1 MLFLGFGIFGLGIF
15 IMARNKAFD
24 PEERLEKARDL
35 FWEKGYHATSMQDLV
50 EAMQL
55 NRASI
60 YDTYGDKHGLYL
72 QCLANYAT
80 DKQEDYKRSASGVQS
95 PIQAVECI
103 IRRALERTI
112 EDGKACMVVK
122 SSFELAESDK
132 EVRELLKKDGARLT
146 KILEDLL
153 RKAQE
158 AGEIR
163 TDRDPVLLSN
173 YIVATFSGLWQTNII
188 SGNRKMV
195 QQMTDFLIEVV
206 KQ

>member
-1 MLFLGFGIFGLGIF
+1 
-15 IMARNKAFD
+15 MARNKAFD

-60 YDTYGDKHGLYL
+60 YDTYGDKHALYL

-80 DKQEDYKRSASGVQS
+80 DKQEDYKRSAAGAAS

-122 SSFELAESDK
+122 SSFELAEGDK
-132 EVRELLKKDGARLT
+132 EVRELLKKDGVRLT
-146 KILEDLL
+146 KVLEELL
-153 RKAQE
+153 RKAQA
-158 AGEIR
+158 AGEITKER
-163 TDRDPVLLSN
+163 NPVMLSN
-173 YIVATFSGLWQTNII
+173 YIVAAFSGLWQTNTI

-195 QQMTDFLIEVV
+195 QQMTEFLIEVV

>member
-1 MLFLGFGIFGLGIF
+1 
-15 IMARNKAFD
+15 MARNKAFD

-80 DKQEDYKRSASGVQS
+80 DKQEDYKRSAAKVQS
-95 PIQAVECI
+95 PIQAVESI

-122 SSFELAESDK
+122 SSFELAETDK

-146 KILEDLL
+146 KVLEELL
-153 RKAQE
+153 VKAKE

-163 TDRDPVLLSN
+163 QDRDPSLLAN
-173 YIVATFSGLWQTNII
+173 YILATFSGLWQTSILSN
-188 SGNRKMV
+188 NKKLV
-195 QQMTDFLIEVV
+195 HQMTDLLIEVV

>member
-1 MLFLGFGIFGLGIF
+1 MG
-15 IMARNKAFD
+15 RNKAFD

-60 YDTYGDKHGLYL
+60 YDTYGDKHALYL

-80 DKQEDYKRSASGVQS
+80 DKQEDYKRSAAGAAS

-103 IRRALERTI
+103 IRRALERTT

-122 SSFELAESDK
+122 SSFELAEYDK
-132 EVRELLKKDGARLT
+132 EVREVLKKDGVRLT

-153 RKAQE
+153 RKAQD

-163 TDRDPVLLSN
+163 KDRDPVVLAN
-173 YIVATFSGLWQTNII
+173 YVVASFGGLWQTQII

>member
-1 MLFLGFGIFGLGIF
+1 
-15 IMARNKAFD
+15 MARNKAFD

-60 YDTYGDKHGLYL
+60 YDTYGDKHALYL
-72 QCLANYAT
+72 QCLANYAI
-80 DKQEDYKRSASGVQS
+80 DKQEDYKRSAAGAESA
-95 PIQAVECI
+95 IQAVECI
-103 IRRALERTI
+103 IRRALERTM

-122 SSFELAESDK
+122 SSFELAENDK
-132 EVRELLKKDGARLT
+132 EVRELLKKDGTRLT
-146 KILEDLL
+146 KVMEELI
-153 RKAQE
+153 RKAQA
-158 AGEIR
+158 AGEI
-163 TDRDPVLLSN
+163 TKERDPVVLAN

>member
-1 MLFLGFGIFGLGIF
+1 
-15 IMARNKAFD
+15 MARNKAFD

-60 YDTYGDKHGLYL
+60 YDTYGDKHALYL

-80 DKQEDYKRSASGVQS
+80 DKQEDYKRSAAGAES

-122 SSFELAESDK
+122 SSFELAECDK
-132 EVRELLKKDGARLT
+132 EVRDLLKKDGVRLA
-146 KILEDLL
+146 KVLEDLL
-153 RKAQE
+153 REAQE
-158 AGEIR
+158 VGEI
-163 TDRDPVLLSN
+163 TKERDPVMLAN
-173 YIVATFSGLWQTNII
+173 YILASFSGLWQTNII

>member
-1 MLFLGFGIFGLGIF
+1 
-15 IMARNKAFD
+15 MARNKAFD

-60 YDTYGDKHGLYL
+60 YDTYGDKHALYL

-80 DKQEDYKRSASGVQS
+80 DKQEDYKRSAAGAAS
-95 PIQAVECI
+95 PVQAVECI

-122 SSFELAESDK
+122 SSFELAEGDK
-132 EVRELLKKDGARLT
+132 EVRELLKKDGVKLT
-146 KILEDLL
+146 KVMEELL
-153 RKAQE
+153 RKAQA
-158 AGEIR
+158 AGEI
-163 TDRDPVLLSN
+163 TKERDPVMLAN

-195 QQMTDFLIEVV
+195 ERMADFLIEVV